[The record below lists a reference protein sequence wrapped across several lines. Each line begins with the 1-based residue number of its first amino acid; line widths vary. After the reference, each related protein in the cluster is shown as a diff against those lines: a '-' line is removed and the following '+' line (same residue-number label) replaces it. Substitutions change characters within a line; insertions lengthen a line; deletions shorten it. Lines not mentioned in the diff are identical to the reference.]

1 MDFRV
6 LVIDG
11 DQSLCERIQS
21 SLEPEGWAVSW
32 CTRAEDGLGLALDQ
46 PYDAILVE
54 LNLRDAGGGIAV
66 CRRLTQSLLGT
77 PVILLASNADM
88 RAAVSALRAG
98 AHDFVSKPIELTEV
112 RDCIER
118 SVRERYRGEAIQRLA
133 QMESSGG
140 RPVGKLMGQSRAMN
154 RIYDLIRRVAASDT
168 TVLISGES
176 GTGKELVA
184 RALHEE
190 GCRAQRPWVA
200 INCAS
205 VPAQLLESE
214 LFGHARGSFTDAL
227 GDRKGLF
234 QEAHGGTLFLDE
246 IGELPLELQPKL
258 LRVLQE
264 RQVRPVGGNSTIRV
278 QVRIIAATNR
288 DLELQVANGQFRAD
302 LYFRLNVVQLAVPP
316 LRARSDDIL
325 LLANHFLRAAAGR
338 LGKTSSFISPEAARK
353 LLAYDWPG
361 NVRQLENVIE
371 RAVTLARTD
380 RLELEDLPDRIRAHV
395 PPPADGD
402 DATAGAFM
410 TLDQQAS
417 RHVAHVLRR
426 VGGNKTKAARLL
438 GVDRRTLYRMLVR
451 NGERSMS

>member
-205 VPAQLLESE
+205 VPAHLLESE

-438 GVDRRTLYRMLVR
+438 GVERRTLYRMLVR